1 MKNKKIII
9 LVVAAVIL
17 LAAFILGVTGV
28 LNLAAETPSGERD
41 TQVGFLITRESID
54 DFDMDAW
61 LKDHPDKLESDAE
74 ISAED
79 WIKYGNRLAAK
90 VIRKEVPVE
99 GEENPFT
106 ETDCVFE
113 GVNGLRMIY
122 LPLGGDENT
131 FGPCIVD
138 DGISDVSLDFK
149 TTDAGE
155 EVKMKGKI
163 HFVPR
168 SGDECFWFNPV
179 FQTAGGE
186 VYALPGEFMSMGD
199 ATSHGSMGMT
209 LSSRESYT
217 LNGKETA
224 IRSLE
229 ITMEIQA
236 MDAPVR
242 NRVLQFSRENELLNT
257 DEFEPGK
264 LPESMDPL
272 PETDWFLVDT
282 ETDSTEKEWK
292 NDRKVFSRQDDFL
305 TAFMIREDGICV
317 RQSCEIRWNGE
328 Q

>member
-9 LVVAAVIL
+9 LVIAVVIL

-28 LNLAAETPSGERD
+28 LNLAAETPSGGHD
-41 TQVGFLITRESID
+41 TQIGFLITRESID

-61 LKDHPDKLESDAE
+61 LKDHPDRVGNEAE

-79 WIKYGNRLAAK
+79 WTIYGNRLTAK
-90 VIRKEVPVE
+90 VIRKEVPDE
-99 GEENPFT
+99 GEDGTHT

-122 LPLGGDENT
+122 LPLGGDEST

-138 DGISDVSLDFK
+138 EGISDVSLDFK

-163 HFVPR
+163 RFVPR
-168 SGDECFWFNPV
+168 NGDECFWFNPV
-179 FQTAGGE
+179 FQTADGA

-199 ATSHGSMGMT
+199 ATRHGSMGMT
-209 LSSRESYT
+209 QNTRETYT
-217 LNGKETA
+217 SNGQETSV
-224 IRSLE
+224 RSLE
-229 ITMEIQA
+229 IAVEIQG

-242 NRVLQFSRENELLNT
+242 NRVLQFSRDNELLKT

-264 LPESMDPL
+264 LPESIVPL
-272 PETDWFLVDT
+272 PETDWFLEDT
-282 ETDSTEKEWK
+282 ETDSTETEWR
-292 NDRKVFSRQDDFL
+292 NDRRVFSRQDDFL
-305 TAFMIREDGICV
+305 TAFMSREDGICV
-317 RQSCEIRWNGE
+317 GQSCEIRWNSE
-328 Q
+328 E

>member
-9 LVVAAVIL
+9 LAVAAVIL

-28 LNLAAETPSGERD
+28 LNLAAETPSGGHD
-41 TQVGFLITRESID
+41 TQIGFLITRESID

-61 LKDHPDKLESDAE
+61 LRDHPDKVESGEE

-79 WIKYGNRLAAK
+79 WAKYGNRLAAK
-90 VIRKEVPVE
+90 MIRKEVPAEEE
-99 GEENPFT
+99 GESFT
-106 ETDCVFE
+106 EIDCVFE

-122 LPLGGDENT
+122 LPLGGDEST

-138 DGISDVSLDFK
+138 NGISDVSLDFK
-149 TTDAGE
+149 TTEAGE

-168 SGDECFWFNPV
+168 NGDECFYFNPV
-179 FQTAGGE
+179 FQTPDGK

-199 ATSHGSMGMT
+199 AARHGSMGIT
-209 LSSRESYT
+209 QSSRETYT
-217 LNGKETA
+217 SNGKETA
-224 IRSLE
+224 VRSLE
-229 ITMEIQA
+229 IAVEIQG

-242 NRVLQFSRENELLNT
+242 SRVLQFSRDNELLKT
-257 DEFEPGK
+257 DEFGPGK

-282 ETDSTEKEWK
+282 ETDSTEKEWR
-292 NDRKVFSRQDDFL
+292 NDRRVFSRQDGFL
-305 TAFMIREDGICV
+305 TAWMSREDGICV
-317 RQSCEIRWNGE
+317 GQSCEIRWNGE
-328 Q
+328 E